1 MNNGTEIR
9 KPSLLTVA
17 DAMQMSVAETA
28 EAFNRH
34 MNPGQYHFLKL
45 LGFHEVLVDS
55 AEGMY
60 YTDRNGRRILDFF
73 GGFGSLACGHNH
85 PRILAVRKQFQKEL
99 RHEIAIA
106 FMSQYAAALSRNLAS
121 VAPEDLD
128 MVFLGSSGSEAVE
141 AALKLAEQVQGRE
154 RAKIAYATHSFHG
167 KTRGA
172 LSVTDSEFYQSGFH
186 LIENRVRVPFG
197 DAAALESL
205 LAGDTSVGILILE
218 TVQGGAGIVGADRE
232 YWAEV
237 RRLCDRH
244 QVIWIADEVQ
254 CGVGRTGKFFAFE
267 HFGVCPDIVTL
278 AKSLGGGKTAMAAMI
293 ARRPLYMKAY
303 GDPKTALIHGPAT
316 FGGIGEACCTAIEAL
331 NVIYDEGLIEN
342 SALMG
347 AYLLERLQQ
356 VQEKYPKILK
366 EVRGRGLMVGI
377 EFQDFS
383 HTLMPGLKQLVAVLD
398 NRLKG
403 SLCGFVGSLLLRKY
417 DILVAFTEY
426 NRNVIRL
433 EPPLIVSRE
442 QLDTFVNALDSL
454 LSRGVTRIV
463 TEYARNTI
471 LPG

>member
-1 MNNGTEIR
+1 
-9 KPSLLTVA
+9 
-17 DAMQMSVAETA
+17 
-28 EAFNRH
+28 
-34 MNPGQYHFLKL
+34 
-45 LGFHEVLVDS
+45 
-55 AEGMY
+55 
-60 YTDRNGRRILDFF
+60 
-73 GGFGSLACGHNH
+73 
-85 PRILAVRKQFQKEL
+85 
-99 RHEIAIA
+99 
-106 FMSQYAAALSRNLAS
+106 
-121 VAPEDLD
+121 
-128 MVFLGSSGSEAVE
+128 
-141 AALKLAEQVQGRE
+141 
-154 RAKIAYATHSFHG
+154 
-167 KTRGA
+167 
-172 LSVTDSEFYQSGFH
+172 
-186 LIENRVRVPFG
+186 
-197 DAAALESL
+197 
-205 LAGDTSVGILILE
+205 
-218 TVQGGAGIVGADRE
+218 AGIVGADRE

>member
-1 MNNGTEIR
+1 
-9 KPSLLTVA
+9 
-17 DAMQMSVAETA
+17 
-28 EAFNRH
+28 
-34 MNPGQYHFLKL
+34 
-45 LGFHEVLVDS
+45 
-55 AEGMY
+55 MY

-85 PRILAVRKQFQKEL
+85 PRILSVRKQFQEEL
-99 RHEIAIA
+99 RHEIALA

-121 VAPEDLD
+121 IAPEDLD
-128 MVFLGSSGSEAVE
+128 MVFLGSTGSEVVE
-141 AALKLAEQVQGRE
+141 AALKLAEQVQGPE
-154 RAKIAYATHSFHG
+154 RSKIAYATHSFHG

-186 LIENRVRVPFG
+186 LIENRVRIPFG
-197 DAAALESL
+197 DIAALEAL
-205 LAGDTSVGILILE
+205 LDGDAAVGILVLE
-218 TVQGGAGIVGADRE
+218 TIQGGAGIVGADPW
-232 YWAEV
+232 YWESV

-244 QVIWIADEVQ
+244 HVIWIADEIQ
-254 CGVGRTGKFFAFE
+254 CGTGRTGRFFAFE

-293 ARRPLYMKAY
+293 ARKSLYMQAY

-316 FGGIGEACCTAIEAL
+316 FSGIGEACCTAIAAL
-331 NVIYDEGLIEN
+331 NILYDEGLIEN
-342 SALMG
+342 AAVNG

-356 VQEKYPKILK
+356 LQEKYPKILK
-366 EVRGRGLMVGI
+366 DARGQGLMVGI

-383 HTLMPGLKQLVAVLD
+383 QTLLPGLKQLVSVLD

-433 EPPLIVSRE
+433 EPPLIVSRD
-442 QLDTFVNALDSL
+442 QIDTLVDALDEL
-454 LSRGVTRIV
+454 LARGVTRIV
-463 TEYARNTI
+463 ADYARNVIRPT
-471 LPG
+471 

>member
-205 LAGDTSVGILILE
+205 LAGDTSVGILI
-218 TVQGGAGIVGADRE
+218 
-232 YWAEV
+232 
-237 RRLCDRH
+237 
-244 QVIWIADEVQ
+244 
-254 CGVGRTGKFFAFE
+254 
-267 HFGVCPDIVTL
+267 
-278 AKSLGGGKTAMAAMI
+278 
-293 ARRPLYMKAY
+293 
-303 GDPKTALIHGPAT
+303 
-316 FGGIGEACCTAIEAL
+316 
-331 NVIYDEGLIEN
+331 
-342 SALMG
+342 
-347 AYLLERLQQ
+347 
-356 VQEKYPKILK
+356 
-366 EVRGRGLMVGI
+366 
-377 EFQDFS
+377 
-383 HTLMPGLKQLVAVLD
+383 
-398 NRLKG
+398 
-403 SLCGFVGSLLLRKY
+403 
-417 DILVAFTEY
+417 
-426 NRNVIRL
+426 
-433 EPPLIVSRE
+433 
-442 QLDTFVNALDSL
+442 
-454 LSRGVTRIV
+454 
-463 TEYARNTI
+463 
-471 LPG
+471 